1 MVFRAPPWVPQLSD
15 ADIPDDQSL
24 SDFLFNDKL
33 RPRKCAD
40 CPTPFIDSL
49 DGSGSSIEETKKRIE
64 WLAAGIASH
73 LGITDTTGDV
83 WDRVVSVFTV
93 NNIHTPVLAWAVH
106 RLNGVVAPAN
116 VAFRAS
122 ELAYQLKDCK
132 ARCIFT
138 DASHLDIALE
148 AATAAGISP
157 SNIFLVSI
165 PADTGSPTTNV
176 KSFSNLEDLVDIGRR
191 VPLLP
196 HTRWEKGRA
205 RKQAAYL
212 CYSSG
217 TSGPPKGVMI
227 SHRNIIANIMQM
239 NLYELP
245 LRSGN
250 QPEIILGILPQSHI
264 YSIIL
269 TTHCSVF
276 RGDTVV
282 VVAKFELMSLV
293 KAIRKFKMTMLYVV
307 PPILIA
313 LIKQGALAKD
323 PADFD
328 LPSVSRMYCGA
339 APLSEELTSQIRE
352 RYPHV
357 LLGQG
362 YGMTE
367 SATVMAS
374 HPCEVYDGSSGCV
387 VPGLEIR
394 LVDASGNDVEEY
406 NKPGEIWARGPN
418 VTLGYF
424 KNRDATATTYS
435 GGWLRSGDV
444 GEFRPHPKTGDAHL
458 FIVDR
463 VKELIKVSGFQVAPA
478 ELEGHLLGHTLVV
491 DCAVIPVAN
500 ERSGEVPKAVV
511 VLSKDAGR
519 DYRTA
524 EREILDW
531 VAKHKSKHKHLKGGV
546 EFVSEIP
553 KSPSGKILRRLLRDR
568 EKARQAQISAKL

>member
-1 MVFRAPPWVPQLSD
+1 MVFRAPSWAPQLSD
-15 ADIPDDQSL
+15 AEIPDDQPL
-24 SDFLFNDKL
+24 SDFLFDDEL

-40 CPTPFIDSL
+40 SPKPFIDSL
-49 DGSGSSIEETKKRIE
+49 DGSGSSIEETRKRIE

-73 LGITDTTGDV
+73 LGIADTTGDV

-106 RLNGVVAPAN
+106 RLNGVVAPVN

-122 ELAYQLKDCK
+122 ELTYQLKDCK

-148 AATAAGISP
+148 AATAAGIS
-157 SNIFLVSI
+157 SSDIFLISI
-165 PADTGSPTTNV
+165 PADTGRPTANIR
-176 KSFSNLEDLVDIGRR
+176 SFSNLEDLVNIGRT
-191 VPLLP
+191 VPPLP

-205 RKQAAYL
+205 RTQAAYL

-245 LRSGN
+245 LRNGN
-250 QPEIILGILPQSHI
+250 QPEVILGILPQSHI

-282 VVAKFELMSLV
+282 VVAKFELMNLV
-293 KAIRKFKMTMLYVV
+293 KAIRRFNMTMLYVV

-313 LIKQGALAKD
+313 LINQGALTED
-323 PADFD
+323 PADLD
-328 LPSVSRMYCGA
+328 LPSVSRIYCGA
-339 APLSEELTSQIRE
+339 APLSQELTSQIRA

-374 HPCEVYDGSSGCV
+374 HPRQVYDGSSGCV

-394 LVDASGNDVEEY
+394 LVDASGNDVEGY
-406 NKPGEIWARGPN
+406 SKPGEIWALGPN
-418 VTLGYF
+418 ITLGYF
-424 KNRDATATTYS
+424 KNRDATATTY
-435 GGWLRSGDV
+435 GDGWLKSGDV
-444 GEFRPHPKTGDAHL
+444 GEFRPHPETGDAHL

-478 ELEGHLLGHTLVV
+478 ELEGHLLGHALVV
-491 DCAVIPVAN
+491 DCAVIPVAD

-511 VLSKDAGR
+511 VLSKDAGSDHR
-519 DYRTA
+519 MA

-531 VAKHKSKHKHLKGGV
+531 VTKHKSKHKHLKGGV

-553 KSPSGKILRRLLRDR
+553 KSPSGKILRRLLRER
-568 EKARQAQISAKL
+568 EKARQAQICAKL

>member
-1 MVFRAPPWVPQLSD
+1 MVFRAPSWAPQLND
-15 ADIPDDQSL
+15 ADIPDHLPL
-24 SDFLFNDKL
+24 SDFLFNDEL
-33 RPRKCAD
+33 RPQKCAD
-40 CPTPFIDSL
+40 SPTPFIDSL
-49 DGSGSSIEETKKRIE
+49 DGSGSSIEETRKRIE
-64 WLAAGIASH
+64 WLAAGIATH

-106 RLNGVVAPAN
+106 RFNGVVAPAN

-148 AATAAGISP
+148 AATGAGISS
-157 SNIFLVSI
+157 SNVLLVST
-165 PADTGSPTTNV
+165 PADTGCPSTNIH
-176 KSFSNLEDLVDIGRR
+176 SFSNLEDLVNIGRR
-191 VPLLP
+191 TPPLP

-205 RKQAAYL
+205 RKQPAYL

-217 TSGPPKGVMI
+217 TSGSPKGVMV

-239 NLYELP
+239 TLYELP
-245 LRSGN
+245 LRNGT
-250 QPEIILGILPQSHI
+250 QPEVILGILPQSHI

-276 RGDTVV
+276 RGDTVIV
-282 VVAKFELMSLV
+282 AAKFELRSLV

-313 LIKQGALAKD
+313 LIKQGALTKD
-323 PADFD
+323 PTEFD
-328 LPSVSRMYCGA
+328 LPSVKRMYCGA
-339 APLSEELTSQIRE
+339 APLSEELSSQIKA

-374 HPCEVYDGSSGCV
+374 HPREVYDGSSGCV
-387 VPGLEIR
+387 LPGLEIR
-394 LVDASGNDVEEY
+394 LVDAGGNDVEGH
-406 NKPGEIWARGPN
+406 NQPGEIWARGPN
-418 VTLGYF
+418 ITLGYF
-424 KNRDATATTYS
+424 KNSEATVTTYS
-435 GGWLRSGDV
+435 DGWLRSGDV
-444 GEFRPHPKTGDAHL
+444 GEFRLHPKTGDAHL

-478 ELEGHLLGHTLVV
+478 ELEGHLLSHSLVD
-491 DCAVIPVAN
+491 DCAVIPVAD

-511 VLSKDAGR
+511 VLSKDAGC
-519 DYRTA
+519 DHRTA
-524 EREILDW
+524 ESEILDW
-531 VAKHKSKHKHLKGGV
+531 VATHKSKHKHLKGGV
-546 EFVSEIP
+546 DFVSEIP

-568 EKARQAQISAKL
+568 EKDRQAQISAKL